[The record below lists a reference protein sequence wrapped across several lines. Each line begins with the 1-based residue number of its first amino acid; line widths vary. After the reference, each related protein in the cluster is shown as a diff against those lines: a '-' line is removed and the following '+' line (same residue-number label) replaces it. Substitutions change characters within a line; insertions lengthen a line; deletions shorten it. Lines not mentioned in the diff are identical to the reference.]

1 MKRTFYFLAIILAFV
16 ACENDDDFSTST
28 GLRLTFPEDTL
39 KMDTV
44 FSRTPSSTYTFWV
57 YNENDQGIRL
67 QSVRLRRGNQT
78 GFRVNV
84 DGIYLDNSIGS
95 QTSDVEIRKNDSI
108 LVFVELTPAENGQ
121 KSPMLVEDDLLFLL
135 ESGVEQK
142 VCLQAWSWD
151 AKKLYSPVITKD
163 TLIESELP
171 IVIFGDMKVEEG
183 VELTIRNTCLYF
195 HDSSG
200 LQVYGTLHTEDC
212 VLRGDR
218 LDDMFDYL
226 PYDRVS
232 GQWNGVH
239 LYETSTGNTMLRTE
253 IRNPLKGIVCD
264 SAAIAPTIPN
274 APNLPNDP
282 TISTTPRL
290 SMTECIIH
298 NCEETGLE
306 AYNAYISLDHCQLT
320 NTGGDC
326 ISVVGGIAD
335 ISYCTFAQFYPFTAS
350 RGAAFRFSNRYDE
363 TDIPL
368 QRLSCVGSIMT
379 GYDEDVVMGVAGSEE
394 VPFNY
399 DFRLCLMRTPAVTDD
414 SLHFEQILWETPKDS
429 IQGKQH
435 FVQIDED
442 NLIYD
447 FHLDS
452 LSTAQGLGC
461 Y

>member
-1 MKRTFYFLAIILAFV
+1 MKRIFLFLLILSALI
-16 ACENDDDFSTST
+16 ACDDDDNFSSSSA
-28 GLRLTFPEDTL
+28 LRLTFETDTL
-39 KMDTV
+39 QMDTV
-44 FSRTPSSTYTFWV
+44 FSRSASSTYSFWV
-57 YNENDQGIRL
+57 YNNNNDGLRL
-67 QSVRLRRGNQT
+67 SSVRLAKGNQT
-78 GFRVNV
+78 GLRVNV
-84 DGIYLDNSIGS
+84 DGSYLDNSNGS

-108 LVFVELTPAENGQ
+108 LVFVELTAAENGQ
-121 KSPMLVEDDLLFLL
+121 KAPVLVEDDLLFLL
-135 ESGVEQK
+135 ESGTEQK

-151 AKKLYSPVITKD
+151 AKKLYAPVIAKD

-171 IVIFGDMKVEEG
+171 LVIFGDMKVEEG
-183 VELTIRNTCLYF
+183 VTLTIRNASLYF
-195 HDSSG
+195 HDGSG
-200 LQVYGTLHTEDC
+200 LEVYGSLHTEDC
-212 VLRGDR
+212 VMRGDR

-239 LYETSTGNTMLRTE
+239 LYGTSSGNTLLRTE
-253 IRNPLKGIVCD
+253 IRNPLRGIVCD
-264 SAAIAPTIPN
+264 SAALDST
-274 APNLPNDP
+274 NL
-282 TISTTPRL
+282 RL
-290 SMTECIIH
+290 AMTECVIH
-298 NCEETGLE
+298 NCQETGLE
-306 AYNAYISLDHCQLT
+306 AHNAYISIDHCQLT

-326 ISVVGGIAD
+326 ISVVGGMAD
-335 ISYCTFAQFYPFTAS
+335 INYCTFAQFYPFVAS
-350 RGAAFRFSNRYDE
+350 RGAAFRFSNRYDD
-363 TDIPL
+363 TDMPL

-379 GYDEDVVMGVAGSEE
+379 GYDEDVVMGVAGSED

-399 DFRLCLMRTPAVTDD
+399 DFRRCLMRTPAVTDD

-435 FVQIDED
+435 FVLIDED

>member
-1 MKRTFYFLAIILAFV
+1 MKRTFYFLTILLAVV
-16 ACENDDDFSTST
+16 ACGDDDNFSTST

-84 DGIYLDNSIGS
+84 DGIYLDNSNGS
-95 QTSDVEIRKNDSI
+95 QTSDVEIRRNDSI
-108 LVFVELTPAENGQ
+108 LVFVELTAAENGQ
-121 KSPMLVEDDLLFLL
+121 RTPVLVEDDLLFQL

-195 HDSSG
+195 HDGSG
-200 LQVYGTLHTEDC
+200 LLVYGSLHTEDC

-253 IRNPLKGIVCD
+253 IRNPVKGIVCD
-264 SAAIAPTIPN
+264 SAAL

-282 TISTTPRL
+282 NLSTTPRL

-335 ISYCTFAQFYPFTAS
+335 ISYCTFAQFYPFAAS
-350 RGAAFRFSNRYDE
+350 RGAAFRFSNRYAE
-363 TDIPL
+363 TDMPL

-379 GYDEDVVMGVAGSEE
+379 GYDEDVVMGVSGSED

-399 DFRLCLMRTPAVTDD
+399 DFRQCLMRTPAVTDD

-435 FVQIDED
+435 FALIDED

>member
-1 MKRTFYFLAIILAFV
+1 MKRIFYFLTIILTVV
-16 ACENDDDFSTST
+16 ACENDDNFSTST

-57 YNENDQGIRL
+57 YNENDAGIRV

-84 DGIYLDNSIGS
+84 DGIYLDNSNGS

-108 LVFVELTPAENGQ
+108 LVFVELTAAENGQ
-121 KSPMLVEDDLLFLL
+121 RAPMLVEDDLLFLL

-151 AKKLYSPVITKD
+151 AKKLYSPAITKD
-163 TLIESELP
+163 TLIESDLP
-171 IVIFGDMKVEEG
+171 IVIFGNLKVEEG
-183 VELTIRNTCLYF
+183 VTLSIRNTCLYF

-200 LQVYGTLHTEDC
+200 LDVYGSLHTENC

-239 LYETSTGNTMLRTE
+239 LYETSSGNTMLRTE
-253 IRNPLKGIVCD
+253 IRNPLRGVVCD
-264 SAAIAPTIPN
+264 SAALDST
-274 APNLPNDP
+274 NL
-282 TISTTPRL
+282 RL
-290 SMTECIIH
+290 AMTECVIH
-298 NCEETGLE
+298 NCQETGLE
-306 AYNAYISLDHCQLT
+306 VYNAYISLDHCQLT

-335 ISYCTFAQFYPFTAS
+335 INYCTFAQFYPFVSS

-363 TDIPL
+363 TDMPL

-379 GYDEDVVMGVAGSEE
+379 GYDDDVVMGVAGSED

-435 FVQIDED
+435 FVLIDED

>member
-1 MKRTFYFLAIILAFV
+1 MKRIFYFLTIILTVV
-16 ACENDDDFSTST
+16 ACENDDNFSTST

-57 YNENDQGIRL
+57 YNENDAGIRV

-84 DGIYLDNSIGS
+84 DGIYLDNSNGS

-108 LVFVELTPAENGQ
+108 LVFVELTAAENGQ
-121 KSPMLVEDDLLFLL
+121 RAPMLVEDDLLFLL

-163 TLIESELP
+163 TLIESDLP
-171 IVIFGDMKVEEG
+171 IVIFGNLKVEEG
-183 VELTIRNTCLYF
+183 VTLSIRNTCLYF

-200 LQVYGTLHTEDC
+200 LDVYGSLHTENC

-239 LYETSTGNTMLRTE
+239 LYETSSGNTMLRTE
-253 IRNPLKGIVCD
+253 IRNPLRGIVCD
-264 SAAIAPTIPN
+264 SAALDST
-274 APNLPNDP
+274 NL
-282 TISTTPRL
+282 RL
-290 SMTECIIH
+290 AMTECVIH
-298 NCEETGLE
+298 NCQETGLE
-306 AYNAYISLDHCQLT
+306 VYNAYISLDHCQLT

-335 ISYCTFAQFYPFTAS
+335 INYCTFAQFYPFVSS

-363 TDIPL
+363 TDMPL

-379 GYDEDVVMGVAGSEE
+379 GYDDDVVMGVAGSED

-435 FVQIDED
+435 FVLIDED

>member
-1 MKRTFYFLAIILAFV
+1 MKRIFYFLTIILTVV
-16 ACENDDDFSTST
+16 ACENDDNFSTST

-57 YNENDQGIRL
+57 YNENDAGIRV

-84 DGIYLDNSIGS
+84 DGIYLDNSNGS

-108 LVFVELTPAENGQ
+108 LVFVELTAAENGQ
-121 KSPMLVEDDLLFLL
+121 RAPMLVEDDLLFLL

-163 TLIESELP
+163 TLIESDLP
-171 IVIFGDMKVEEG
+171 IVIFGNLKVEEG
-183 VELTIRNTCLYF
+183 VTLSIRNTCLYF

-200 LQVYGTLHTEDC
+200 LDVYGSLHTENC

-239 LYETSTGNTMLRTE
+239 LYETSSGNTMLRTE
-253 IRNPLKGIVCD
+253 IRNPLRGIVCD
-264 SAAIAPTIPN
+264 SAALDST
-274 APNLPNDP
+274 NL
-282 TISTTPRL
+282 RL
-290 SMTECIIH
+290 AMTECVIH
-298 NCEETGLE
+298 NCQETGLE
-306 AYNAYISLDHCQLT
+306 VYNAYISLDHCQLT

-335 ISYCTFAQFYPFTAS
+335 INYCTFAQFYPFVAS

-363 TDIPL
+363 TDMPL

-379 GYDEDVVMGVAGSEE
+379 GYDDDVVMGVAGSED

-435 FVQIDED
+435 FVLIDED

>member
-1 MKRTFYFLAIILAFV
+1 MKRIFYFLTIMLVVV
-16 ACENDDDFSTST
+16 ACEDYDNFSTST
-28 GLRLTFPEDTL
+28 GQKLTFLEDTL

-44 FSRTPSSTYTFWV
+44 FGRTPSSTYTFWV
-57 YNENDQGIRL
+57 YNQNDAGIRV

-84 DGIYLDNSIGS
+84 DGIYLDNSNGS

-108 LVFVELTPAENGQ
+108 LVFVELTAAENGQ
-121 KSPMLVEDDLLFLL
+121 KAPVLVEDDLLFLL
-135 ESGVEQK
+135 ESGTEQK

-151 AKKLYSPVITKD
+151 AKKLYAPVIAKD

-171 IVIFGDMKVEEG
+171 LVIFGDMKVEEG
-183 VELTIRNTCLYF
+183 VTLTIRNASLYF
-195 HDSSG
+195 HDGSG
-200 LQVYGTLHTEDC
+200 LEVYGSLHTEDC
-212 VLRGDR
+212 VMRGDR

-239 LYETSTGNTMLRTE
+239 LYGTSSGNTLLRTE
-253 IRNPLKGIVCD
+253 IRNPLRGIVCD
-264 SAAIAPTIPN
+264 SAALDST
-274 APNLPNDP
+274 NL
-282 TISTTPRL
+282 RL
-290 SMTECIIH
+290 AMTECVIH
-298 NCEETGLE
+298 NCQETGLE
-306 AYNAYISLDHCQLT
+306 AHNAYISLDHCQLT

-326 ISVVGGIAD
+326 ISVVGGMAD
-335 ISYCTFAQFYPFTAS
+335 INYCTFAQFYPFVAS
-350 RGAAFRFSNRYDE
+350 RGAAFRFSNRYDD
-363 TDIPL
+363 TDMPL

-379 GYDEDVVMGVAGSEE
+379 GYDEDVVMGVAGSED

-399 DFRLCLMRTPAVTDD
+399 DFRRCLMRTPAVTDD

-435 FVQIDED
+435 FVLIDED